1 MDDIKSSRDRKRGHF
16 PLQQELKTFLMLVLS
31 HYADSSSRVWGLTSD
46 FLKLCLVIWQNN
58 SGWICVRMQFPSW
71 TSSFLPLYSLKGS
84 ISACL
89 SVLVSACRI
98 QTYCLSTR
106 ITHME
111 QVVSAEGRGVGE
123 MEGALGSLN
132 KLLSVYL
139 IYEAIRSGECW
150 QKSNFSCC
158 EAS

>member
-1 MDDIKSSRDRKRGHF
+1 MVISQCSV
-16 PLQQELKTFLMLVLS
+16 ELKTFLALVLS
-31 HYADSSSRVWGLTSD
+31 HYADGSSRVRGLTSD
-46 FLKLCLVIWQNN
+46 FLKLGLVIWQNS
-58 SGWICVRMQFPSW
+58 SGWMCVRAQFPSW
-71 TSSFLPLYSLKGS
+71 TLVLPLYSLKGS
-84 ISACL
+84 ISVCL

-98 QTYCLSTR
+98 QTYCLSMR

-123 MEGALGSLN
+123 MGGVEGALGSLN

-139 IYEAIRSGECW
+139 IYGAIKSAECR